1 MTDSGAWTAAAAP
14 STASEQLARELHLPE
29 PIARL
34 LITRG
39 YADADAAKTFLDP
52 SLSHLHDPYAMHG
65 MREAVDRIR
74 QALLAYE
81 PILIYGDYDVD
92 GTVATVL
99 LKTACERTA
108 AALGVT
114 PDIRYHIPH
123 RIREGYGM
131 RESRIA
137 DAAAEGVRLVVSV
150 DTGIRAH
157 AAAEEAA
164 RLGLDLIVTDHHL
177 PDELNGTPRAL
188 AVLNPN
194 QPGCEYPCKNLCG
207 AAVAFKLAQ
216 ALLQGAARDDAE
228 HDRLRSKTLPSFL
241 KLLAVATIADSVP
254 LTDENRTIASIG
266 LRELRSPAQPGLRA
280 LMELAGID
288 TSRSVS
294 ATDVGFRLA
303 PRLNAAGRMEI
314 ASDVVELFLTR
325 DPAVA
330 RTLAEKLHRLNDD
343 RRASEANALRE
354 IEQQIEALLAA
365 PGGLPACLVL
375 DDNGT
380 QTAGW
385 HRGVVGILASRVVE
399 RTGRPALVLA
409 HEKTTDPYEIPL
421 AHGSGRSVPG
431 FHLLDALTSA
441 HEQSAST
448 LFSRFGGHAHAV
460 GFALPS
466 AHVPQLRDSLA
477 TMAASQLGLTP
488 AAEELRFDL
497 ELRFAEITPDL
508 LATLEQLAP
517 FGLGNPDPIFVTR
530 RARLLTP
537 PRILADRHVRLS
549 LEDHDGS
556 GRFSGVVWSRR
567 TSWAE
572 QSRQQSWMPGDSF
585 DLAYHLRRNWHPDFG
600 GWELEIIALERLS

>member
-1 MTDSGAWTAAAAP
+1 
-14 STASEQLARELHLPE
+14 
-29 PIARL
+29 
-34 LITRG
+34 
-39 YADADAAKTFLDP
+39 
-52 SLSHLHDPYAMHG
+52 MHG

-74 QALLAYE
+74 QALLARE

-123 RIREGYGM
+123 RLREGYGM

-194 QPGCEYPCKNLCG
+194 QNGCEYPCKDLCG

-280 LMELAGID
+280 LMELASID
-288 TSRSVS
+288 TSRPIS

-303 PRLNAAGRMEI
+303 PRLNAAGRMEV
-314 ASDVVELFLTR
+314 ASDVVELFLSR
-325 DPAVA
+325 DPAAA

-343 RRASEANALRE
+343 RRATEANALRE

-375 DDNGT
+375 DDLGT
-380 QTAGW
+380 QSAGW

-409 HEKTTDPYEIPL
+409 HEDGT

-441 HEQSAST
+441 HEQSDSR

-466 AHVPQLRDSLA
+466 THVSQLRESLA
-477 TMAASQLGLTP
+477 NIAANQLGLTP

-497 ELRFAEITPDL
+497 ELRFAEITPEL
-508 LATLEQLAP
+508 LGTLERLAP

-530 RARLLTP
+530 AARLLTP

-549 LEDHDGS
+549 LEDHDGT
-556 GRFSGVVWSRR
+556 GRFNGVAWGRR

-572 QSRQQSWMPGDSF
+572 QSRQQGWAPCDTF
-585 DLAYHLRRNWHPDFG
+585 DIAYHLRRNWHPDFG
-600 GWELEIIALERLS
+600 GWELEIIGLERLS